1 VAGRTQVWA
10 ESRSVR
16 RPWKAQS
23 AIVPSLNRDLGDWFE
38 NNASQ
43 VQRDLDRYF
52 GGKPK
57 DLFTGRWF
65 DQFAAIGDP
74 NRFEAS
80 DIMAADALLVGHEI
94 PPDSAA
100 KILITEPDRFNS
112 LLRDIP
118 WSQDIWQV
126 RRLDLDVGSK
136 ASDLHELLCS
146 DAVPGIGWVTAGK
159 LLAAKRPRLI
169 PILDKEVQA
178 FLQPRQGLFWVSMYD
193 ELSDDCR
200 RKTIADV
207 CRNAPPHVSLL
218 RRMDAA
224 LWMAAKREN
233 PRQDRG

>member
-1 VAGRTQVWA
+1 M
-10 ESRSVR
+10 
-16 RPWKAQS
+16 P
-23 AIVPSLNRDLGDWFE
+23 NFNFDLGDWFE

-43 VQRDLDRYF
+43 VHHDLDRYF

-65 DQFAAIGDP
+65 ERFAVIGDP

-80 DIMAADALLVGHEI
+80 DILAANALLVGHEV
-94 PPDSAA
+94 PPDAAA
-100 KILITEPDRFNS
+100 KILISEPDQFNS
-112 LLRDIP
+112 LLRNIP

-126 RRLDLDVGSK
+126 RRLDLDIGSE

-159 LLAAKRPRLI
+159 LMAAKRPRLI

-178 FLQPRQGLFWVSMYD
+178 FIQPRQGLFWVSMYD

-200 RKTIADV
+200 RTTIADV

-233 PRQDRG
+233 LR